1 MDAETVAEA
10 SVPAVSEPN
19 SNNDDPI
26 TRNLT
31 SLSTLAQ
38 SYASKIDVPI
48 NSLTNL
54 SFQELTSKL
63 KIPQSAINSIQESTN
78 TTKEELQRQWEKG
91 SEHRVEIQKSIASKW
106 EELKSEEMLSK
117 AGEQTNKFLDN
128 LDEDLEKIE
137 EGAKEVFKSVSGKVG
152 TWFSQVATSEDD
164 TATATESTKATTQT
178 SSWGNWS
185 LNSLVNNASTLAEQ
199 ATTAI
204 GSLDLNALT
213 NVSSEKERKYS
224 DFILN
229 GGFSGRALVELQ
241 TLETEPSIYFN
252 HLKSQTYA
260 PLKLSE
266 SEELEKEKLL
276 SSLDDLFL
284 GKTESQVKENG
295 FWNVY
300 FGERRR
306 ILEEDKK
313 RKEVLTKEVETQ
325 DEEEDFNWDDDEE

>member
-164 TATATESTKATTQT
+164 TATATESAKATTQT